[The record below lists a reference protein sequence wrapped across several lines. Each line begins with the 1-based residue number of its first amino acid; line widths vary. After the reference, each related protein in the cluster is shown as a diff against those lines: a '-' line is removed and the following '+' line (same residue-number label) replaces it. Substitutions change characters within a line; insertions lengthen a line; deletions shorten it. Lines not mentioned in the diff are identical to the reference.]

1 MSYYT
6 ISHWEADEW
15 TCEMEAIAETKF
27 GPMVMAVGASS
38 VEFIRTGDK
47 TMCVVTKYKDEAT
60 GTAAI
65 AKIAEIRGQAAS
77 TLPVRMVTDVKGA
90 AFVSM

>member
-6 ISHWEADEW
+6 VSHWEADEW
-15 TCEMEAIAETKF
+15 TDEMEAIAKDKF
-27 GPMVMAVGASS
+27 GPMIMAVVLVQSILS
-38 VEFIRTGDK
+38 KPVTK

-60 GTAAI
+60 GTAAL

-77 TLPVRMVTDVKGA
+77 TLPVRMVSDVKGS